1 MPKTKRNA
9 AKAAK
14 KATLAASKR
23 WLDSQKSSCKTEVAS
38 QTDLKDNNCLPC
50 EAADESLP
58 SVQDLVTFVETI
70 PDLMAGLPV
79 SVSLDESLASE
90 TITNQIAGILDRYGH
105 DLEKATTKKLLVVDE
120 NLCLTSSDFLVAAF
134 ESQLC
139 KKCCSS
145 EGLRVTSKTE
155 VKAGIY
161 AFELSCK
168 KCHAKSTCVSD
179 SRIIESKFRP
189 KSWLPNYVLLSFLLN
204 GEYYKDYEHVLGTLG
219 IGHLSKTQWQRVVK
233 WVHPFVKQL
242 ANWSCSE
249 VKQQIIR
256 RGDQKNLKIVFDGF
270 YLTRGFHA
278 NNASGTIHD
287 EQTGKVLQFAHRS
300 KRGVGK
306 NWTGT
311 SGGAEGDIFEELLT
325 NLQKGN
331 FDVKE
336 CVIDHDSTCANV
348 LLEKFP
354 EAEVV
359 YCGNHT
365 VKTFHAEL
373 ENVKKTPCQVK
384 SVQHR

>member
-168 KCHAKSTCVSD
+168 KCHAKSTRVSD

-189 KSWLPNYVLLSFLLN
+189 NSWLPNYVLLSFFLN

-219 IGHLSKTQWQRVVK
+219 IGNLSKTQWQLVVK

-242 ANWSCSE
+242 ANWSSSE

-311 SGGAEGDIFEELLT
+311 SGGAERDIFEELLT

>member
-1 MPKTKRNA
+1 MGFILNAQNKKKRRT
-9 AKAAK
+9 KAAK

-58 SVQDLVTFVETI
+58 SVQDLVTLVETI
-70 PDLMAGLPV
+70 PDLMAGFPV

-120 NLCLTSSDFLVAAF
+120 NLCLTSSDFLLAAF

-168 KCHAKSTCVSD
+168 KCHAKSTRVSD

-204 GEYYKDYEHVLGTLG
+204 GEYYKDYEHVLGTLTTLG

-242 ANWSCSE
+242 ANWSKS
-249 VKQQIIR
+249 QNSIR
-256 RGDQKNLKIVFDGF
+256 RFLS
-270 YLTRGFHA
+270 H
-278 NNASGTIHD
+278 SGVSR
-287 EQTGKVLQFAHRS
+287 EQRKWHNSR
-300 KRGVGK
+300 
-306 NWTGT
+306 
-311 SGGAEGDIFEELLT
+311 
-325 NLQKGN
+325 
-331 FDVKE
+331 
-336 CVIDHDSTCANV
+336 
-348 LLEKFP
+348 
-354 EAEVV
+354 
-359 YCGNHT
+359 
-365 VKTFHAEL
+365 
-373 ENVKKTPCQVK
+373 
-384 SVQHR
+384 